1 MVCIDLPNGK
11 FLPKSV
17 FRVCSQ
23 TLNRCKTFKDM
34 RIEFI
39 MSIKANYKE
48 LSEECCTAMQCA
60 EALDEIV
67 RERFFYVE

>member
-1 MVCIDLPNGK
+1 MVRIDLPKGK
-11 FLPKSV
+11 YLPKSV

-48 LSEECCTAMQCA
+48 LSEEGCTALQCA
-60 EALDEIV
+60 ESLDEIV

>member
-1 MVCIDLPNGK
+1 
-11 FLPKSV
+11 
-17 FRVCSQ
+17 
-23 TLNRCKTFKDM
+23 M

-48 LSEECCTAMQCA
+48 LSEEGCTALQCA